1 MVYLTAAMIFI
12 WLLAFGYV
20 FYLVQRT
27 KEVEQEVRALESLVQ
42 ELQEK

>member
-1 MVYLTAAMIFI
+1 MVYLAAAMVFI

-27 KEVEQEVRALESLVQ
+27 KEVEQEIRALESLVQ
-42 ELQEK
+42 ELENK